1 MKRHENSWNC
11 DMMWRSQLLK
21 FFKLFKLTTKHTKHG
36 QSRTLEISGS
46 FKCMILPP
54 FQSWIR
60 YCLDLLQSLS
70 LLLAA
75 ACLIPF
81 HCFSMC
87 FFLKADGAQLWHAL
101 PQSLPMHCTLYLLKN
116 GKSSW
121 HLTPCYSFEFSA
133 LQCWLFVQL
142 QFRNFGEPMPRPNNR
157 RRHFCT
163 HCQAKLLT

>member
-1 MKRHENSWNC
+1 
-11 DMMWRSQLLK
+11 MWRSQLLK

-36 QSRTLEISGS
+36 PSRTLEISGS
-46 FKCMILPP
+46 FQMHDFAAFSILN
-54 FQSWIR
+54 
-60 YCLDLLQSLS
+60 S
-70 LLLAA
+70 LLSRFVAKPIFATRCGLFDP
-75 ACLIPF
+75 IPLF
-81 HCFSMC
+81 FNV

-142 QFRNFGEPMPRPNNR
+142 QFRRTDATAQQP
-157 RRHFCT
+157 
-163 HCQAKLLT
+163 